1 MQMRDRGVIV
11 QVGSALSERSIPLQ
25 SAYCGAK
32 HAIRGFTDAL
42 RSELLHDD
50 SHVRLTIVQLPA
62 LNTPQFRWSH
72 NHMPRRPRPIAPIFQ
87 PEIAADAIV
96 WASRHPHREVKVGGP
111 TAATMVAQKVVPGL
125 LDRYLASGGYDAQQT
140 ERRRRGSSSAATICS
155 PRSRSTSA
163 PTALSTN
170 VRTATASSGGYPSIV
185 G

>member
-1 MQMRDRGVIV
+1 MR
-11 QVGSALSERSIPLQ
+11 SAASCYTT
-25 SAYCGAK
+25 A
-32 HAIRGFTDAL
+32 
-42 RSELLHDD
+42 

-111 TAATMVAQKVVPGL
+111 TAATMVAQKIVPGL
-125 LDRYLASGGYDAQQT
+125 LDRYLAFGGYDAQQT
-140 ERRRRGSSSAATICS
+140 DAAEGAGSHDN
-155 PRSRSTSA
+155 
-163 PTALSTN
+163 LSTRCRS
-170 VRTATASSGGYPSIV
+170 VSVPMGPFDRTIAQPQSPVVAVQSVV